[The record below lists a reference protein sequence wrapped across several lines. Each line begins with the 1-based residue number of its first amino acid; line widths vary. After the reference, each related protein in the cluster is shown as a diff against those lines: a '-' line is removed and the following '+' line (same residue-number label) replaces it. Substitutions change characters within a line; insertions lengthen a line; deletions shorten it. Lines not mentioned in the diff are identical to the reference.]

1 MTFFTAGTMAK
12 KTIDDNTGKR
22 SASTAFKKIDDLLNS
37 PGGGC
42 STALDRM
49 EQSSWILFLRYLD
62 AREEDRKMEAELR
75 GEEYTPILPSNLSWG
90 AWAWPV
96 KADGTFDL
104 ENSLKGDQ
112 LIEFVKTNLLPGL
125 KALRDTVEV
134 GSGTQQVGNVFQD
147 LQCRISS
154 GYTLREVIDLI
165 QPLSFQTEED
175 RHELTVLYED
185 RLNDM
190 GNAGRNGG
198 QYYTPRPLIRVMVR
212 LLDPQIG
219 ETFYDGACGSGGFL
233 CEAYKHLLANAG
245 TDPKA
250 WNQLQ
255 TKSIYGSEVKP
266 LAYMTSLMNCILHG
280 LETPNLKLQ
289 DTLSENIANY
299 QDADRVDVIGTNPP
313 FGADVEEST
322 KKNFITRSSESAY
335 LFMEHFIAK
344 LKPNGRAAIIVKNTI
359 LSNTDTASVYLRR
372 QLLEKCRLE
381 WILDLPQKV
390 FSAGVKAVVLFFH
403 KGGPTT
409 ESIHYYELD
418 LNGVS
423 LGKTRPL
430 KESDLE
436 EFEALF
442 TGKKTSEGVKATWT
456 VDPAKIDK
464 TTYDLS
470 VRNPNIE
477 EEKIR
482 PSAEIRAEIADVYAR
497 IGKLLEDN

>member
-1 MTFFTAGTMAK
+1 MAK

-112 LIEFVKTNLLPGL
+112 LIEFVKTDLLPGL
-125 KALRDTVEV
+125 KALRDTAEV
-134 GSGTQQVGNVFQD
+134 GSATQQVGNVFQD

-299 QDADRVDVIGTNPP
+299 QDTNQSKIKKEERFYDKQKDTEKGYPSHLRGSFRGGYRLVTLRCKGTAAERYRPVV
-313 FGADVEEST
+313 FHRETG
-322 KKNFITRSSESAY
+322 
-335 LFMEHFIAK
+335 
-344 LKPNGRAAIIVKNTI
+344 GRIRLPHLPSRAGHEGQ
-359 LSNTDTASVYLRR
+359 R
-372 QLLEKCRLE
+372 LLQG
-381 WILDLPQKV
+381 P
-390 FSAGVKAVVLFFH
+390 AGEVQC
-403 KGGPTT
+403 
-409 ESIHYYELD
+409 
-418 LNGVS
+418 
-423 LGKTRPL
+423 
-430 KESDLE
+430 
-436 EFEALF
+436 
-442 TGKKTSEGVKATWT
+442 TSQ
-456 VDPAKIDK
+456 
-464 TTYDLS
+464 
-470 VRNPNIE
+470 RHH
-477 EEKIR
+477 
-482 PSAEIRAEIADVYAR
+482 
-497 IGKLLEDN
+497 

>member
-1 MTFFTAGTMAK
+1 MVGIMAK
-12 KTIDDNTGKR
+12 KSTDDNTNKR
-22 SASTAFKKIDDLLNS
+22 SASTAFKRIDDLLNS

-49 EQSSWILFLRYLD
+49 EQLSWILFLRYLD
-62 AREEDRKMEAELR
+62 AREEDRKMEADLR
-75 GEEYTPILPSNLSWG
+75 GDAYEPILPPEISWG
-90 AWAWPV
+90 AWAWPT
-96 KADGTFDL
+96 KQDGTFDQD
-104 ENSLKGDQ
+104 NSLKGDA
-112 LIEFVKTNLLPGL
+112 LIDFVKTVLLPGL
-125 KALRDTVEV
+125 KALRDTAEI
-134 GSGTQQVGNVFQD
+134 GTVAQKVGNVFSD

-154 GYTLREVIDLI
+154 GYTMREVIDLI

-198 QYYTPRPLIRVMVR
+198 QYYTPRPLIRVMIR
-212 LLDPQIG
+212 LLDPKIG
-219 ETFYDGACGSGGFL
+219 EKFYDGACGSGGFP
-233 CEAYKHLLANAG
+233 CEAYNHMRTHAEMDSKVW
-245 TDPKA
+245 DI
-250 WNQLQ
+250 LQ
-255 TKSIYGSEVKP
+255 TQSIYGSEVKP

-289 DTLSENIANY
+289 DTLSEKIADY
-299 QDADRVDVIGTNPP
+299 TDADRVDVIGTNPP
-313 FGADVEEST
+313 FGADVEPST
-322 KKNFITRSSESAY
+322 KENFVTRSSESAY
-335 LFMEHFIAK
+335 LFIEHFIAK
-344 LKPNGRAAIIVKNTI
+344 LREGGRAAIIVKNTI
-359 LSNTDTASVYLRR
+359 LSNNDTASVYLRR
-372 QLLEKCRLE
+372 LLLERCRLE

-403 KGGPTT
+403 KGGPTI
-409 ESIHYYELD
+409 EPIHYYELD
-418 LNGVS
+418 LNGIS

-442 TGKKTSEGVKATWT
+442 TGKKSAEGVKATWT
-456 VDPAKIDK
+456 VDPPKIDK

-477 EEKIR
+477 ETKIR
-482 PSAEIRAEIADVYAR
+482 SSAEIRAEIADVYAR
-497 IGKLLEDN
+497 IGNLLEEN